1 MRSNPVPYVPPAE
14 PPEAI
19 HKALAASVRAL
30 ADQITAD
37 AIAAGADP
45 KKLPGMT
52 PEESAAAFK
61 SKVRE
66 RLRNA

>member
-1 MRSNPVPYVPPAE
+1 MRSNPIPYVPPAD
-14 PPEAI
+14 PPEVI

-30 ADQITAD
+30 ADQITVD
-37 AIAAGADP
+37 AIAAGVDP
-45 KKLPGMT
+45 AKLPGMT

-61 SKVRE
+61 AKVRE